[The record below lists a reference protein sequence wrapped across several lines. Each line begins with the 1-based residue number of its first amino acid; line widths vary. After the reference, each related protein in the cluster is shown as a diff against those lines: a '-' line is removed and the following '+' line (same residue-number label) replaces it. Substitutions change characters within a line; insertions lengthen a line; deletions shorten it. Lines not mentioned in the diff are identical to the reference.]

1 MVVVVVIGRG
11 GVGKIMMS
19 VNFLIYFFLNG
30 YKMFVIDGDLYFL
43 KLVFYFGIYNF
54 VINFYIFLFIFDVR
68 FKDVIYYD
76 VKIGV
81 DVFFGSLKL
90 FDIFIM
96 DEKWFRDI
104 VCDVVENYD
113 VMFIDFFVGIFFD
126 IIFIFRFVQYQ
137 FIIVEFGRCLVYFF
151 RKMVENEVD
160 KFKVFGEVYGFKVG
174 VILNKVCE
182 EKLIVDDI
190 VEYFEESVGVFVVGI
205 VFFDFVVLVS

>member
-1 MVVVVVIGRG
+1 MRRGELINMVVVVVIGRG

-126 IIFIFRFVQYQ
+126 IIFIFRFV
-137 FIIVEFGRCLVYFF
+137 
-151 RKMVENEVD
+151 
-160 KFKVFGEVYGFKVG
+160 
-174 VILNKVCE
+174 
-182 EKLIVDDI
+182 
-190 VEYFEESVGVFVVGI
+190 
-205 VFFDFVVLVS
+205 